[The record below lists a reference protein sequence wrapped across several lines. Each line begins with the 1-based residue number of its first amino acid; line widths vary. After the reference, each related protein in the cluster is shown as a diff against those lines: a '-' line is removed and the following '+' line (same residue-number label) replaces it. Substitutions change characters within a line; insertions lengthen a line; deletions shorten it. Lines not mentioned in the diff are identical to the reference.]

1 MVLAAAKV
9 GGIQANSTNPTE
21 FLLENI
27 KIQTNVIENAS
38 KFKVKRF
45 SFWEVVFILNLHPA
59 NPGRISND
67 CPWKKQMRHMVA
79 KLQELNYVRLTEVNI
94 NLMQLA

>member
-38 KFKVKRF
+38 KFKVKRLL
-45 SFWEVVFILNLHPA
+45 FWEVVAFILNGNPA

-67 CPWKKQMRHMVA
+67 WLLGTNK
-79 KLQELNYVRLTEVNI
+79 
-94 NLMQLA
+94 